1 VHTAIVGTVG
11 HVEGEGG
18 AGLADLLRLWAT
30 FYAFRRAAE
39 G

>member
-1 VHTAIVGTVG
+1 VGAVG
-11 HVEGEGG
+11 HVEGNLRT
-18 AGLADLLRLWAT
+18 GLADLLRLWAT